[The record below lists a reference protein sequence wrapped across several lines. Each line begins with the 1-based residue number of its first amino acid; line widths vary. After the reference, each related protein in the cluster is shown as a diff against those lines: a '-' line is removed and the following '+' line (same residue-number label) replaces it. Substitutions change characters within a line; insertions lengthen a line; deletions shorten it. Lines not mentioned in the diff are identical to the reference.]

1 MVKMVKFQTSALRIG
16 VLEGT
21 ILYRIILVG
30 FIVLLAIYFLGTY
43 GFLSL
48 VLIPVFLLRIQHDYL
63 DEFVVKKVRGITVY
77 TLHQLTNDDCASYEI
92 FGTNYGLSERQDEN
106 IIAVWAAIIGSFS
119 EDIIVIRHPYRI
131 PLQKFQKG
139 KKEYD
144 ELFNQNDAWA
154 DAYFIT
160 VSRAR
165 AEDLEK
171 TLGNY
176 GIAFSRLSV
185 EQVKALNDAI

>member
-1 MVKMVKFQTSALRIG
+1 MVKMVKFQTSAFRIG
-16 VLEGT
+16 MLEGM

-30 FIVLLAIYFLGTY
+30 FIVLLAIYFLGSY

-48 VLIPVFLLRIQHDYL
+48 VLIPVFLLRIQHDYV
-63 DEFVVKKVRGITVY
+63 DEFIVKKVRGITVSS
-77 TLHQLTNDDCASYEI
+77 LHQMTDANSASYEI
-92 FGTNYGLSERQDEN
+92 FGTNYGLSERHDDN
-106 IIAVWAAIIGSFS
+106 IIAVWSAIIGSFS
-119 EDIIVIRHPYRI
+119 DDIMVIRHPYRI
-131 PLQKFQKG
+131 PLQKFQMG
-139 KKEYD
+139 RKEYD
-144 ELFNQNDAWA
+144 ELFSQNDAWA

-165 AEDLEK
+165 TEDLEK

-185 EQVKALNDAI
+185 EQAKALNDAI